1 MKMENEFWF
10 DEDAGPLVRP
20 YAVARGRTRPTRHD
34 LEMTTI
40 VVAVST
46 DRHVNVD
53 REYAH
58 ILQMCRRPLSVAEV
72 SATLTLPLGVVKVL
86 LSDLIDWGLI
96 IFRSPPRTSEIP
108 QMELLQAVLDGIRK
122 L

>member
-1 MKMENEFWF
+1 MKLENEFWF

-20 YAVARGRTRPTRHD
+20 YAVARGRTRPTRHN
-34 LEMTTI
+34 LEMTTL
-40 VVAVST
+40 VVAART
-46 DRHVNVD
+46 DRDVNVV
-53 REYAH
+53 RECAH
-58 ILQMCRRPLSVAEV
+58 ILRMCQQPLSIAEV
-72 SATLTLPLGVVKVL
+72 SAMLNLPLAVVKVL

-96 IFRSPPRTSEIP
+96 IFRSPPRTSDVP

>member
-1 MKMENEFWF
+1 MKVENEFWF

-34 LEMTTI
+34 LEMTTL
-40 VVAVST
+40 VVAVKT
-46 DRHVNVD
+46 DRYVNVD
-53 REYAH
+53 REYVH
-58 ILQMCRRPLSVAEV
+58 ILQMCRQPLSIAEV
-72 SATLTLPLGVVKVL
+72 SATLNLPLVVVKIL

-96 IFRSPPRTSEIP
+96 IFRSPPRTSDIP
-108 QMELLQAVLDGIRK
+108 QMELLQAVLNGIRK

>member
-1 MKMENEFWF
+1 MKVENEFWF
-10 DEDAGPLVRP
+10 DEDAGPLVRS

-34 LEMTTI
+34 LEMTTL
-40 VVAVST
+40 VVAVSA
-46 DRHVNVD
+46 DRHVDVD

-58 ILQMCRRPLSVAEV
+58 IIGMSRRPLSIAEV
-72 SATLTLPLGVVKVL
+72 SAKLNLPLAVVKVL

-96 IFRSPPRTSEIP
+96 IFRSPPRASDIP
-108 QMELLQAVLDGIRK
+108 RTELLQAVLDGIRK

>member
-1 MKMENEFWF
+1 MKLENEFWF

-34 LEMTTI
+34 LEMTTL
-40 VVAVST
+40 VVAART
-46 DRHVNVD
+46 DRDVNVE
-53 REYAH
+53 REYIH
-58 ILQMCRRPLSVAEV
+58 ILRMCQQPLSIAEV
-72 SATLTLPLGVVKVL
+72 SAILNLPLVVVKVL

-96 IFRSPPRTSEIP
+96 FFRSPPRTSDVP

>member
-1 MKMENEFWF
+1 MKTENKFWF

-20 YAVARGRTRPTRHD
+20 YAVTRGRTRPTRHD
-34 LEMTTI
+34 LEMTTL
-40 VVAVST
+40 VVAART

-58 ILQMCRRPLSVAEV
+58 ILEICRRPLSIAEV
-72 SATLTLPLGVVKVL
+72 SAMLNLPLVVVKVL

-96 IFRSPPRTSEIP
+96 IFRSPPRTSDVP
-108 QMELLQAVLDGIRK
+108 QMELLQAVLNGIRK

>member
-1 MKMENEFWF
+1 MKVENEFWF

-34 LEMTTI
+34 LEMTTL
-40 VVAVST
+40 VVAVSA
-46 DRHVNVD
+46 DRHVDVD

-58 ILQMCRRPLSVAEV
+58 IIGMSRRPLSIAEV
-72 SATLTLPLGVVKVL
+72 SATLNLPLTVVKVL

-96 IFRSPPRTSEIP
+96 IFRSPPRTSDVP
-108 QMELLQAVLDGIRK
+108 RTELLQAVLDGIRK

>member
-1 MKMENEFWF
+1 MKVENEFWF

-34 LEMTTI
+34 LEMTTL
-40 VVAVST
+40 VVAVSA
-46 DRHVNVD
+46 DCHVDVD

-58 ILQMCRRPLSVAEV
+58 IIKMSRRPLSVAEV
-72 SATLTLPLGVVKVL
+72 SATLNLPLAVVKVL

-96 IFRSPPRTSEIP
+96 IFRSPPRTSDVP
-108 QMELLQAVLDGIRK
+108 RTELLQAVLDGIRK

>member
-1 MKMENEFWF
+1 MKVENEFWF

-34 LEMTTI
+34 LEMTTL
-40 VVAVST
+40 VVAVSA
-46 DRHVNVD
+46 DRHVDVD

-58 ILQMCRRPLSVAEV
+58 IIRMCRRPLSIAEV
-72 SATLTLPLGVVKVL
+72 SATLNLPLTVVKVL

-96 IFRSPPRTSEIP
+96 IFRSPPRTSDVP
-108 QMELLQAVLDGIRK
+108 RTELLQAVLDGIRK

>member
-1 MKMENEFWF
+1 MKMENEVWF

-34 LEMTTI
+34 LEMTTL
-40 VVAVST
+40 VLSANT

-58 ILQMCRRPLSVAEV
+58 ILQICRRPLSIAEV
-72 SATLTLPLGVVKVL
+72 SATLNLPLVVVKVL

-96 IFRSPPRTSEIP
+96 IFRSPPRTSDVPRI
-108 QMELLQAVLDGIRK
+108 ELLQAVLDGIRK

>member
-34 LEMTTI
+34 LEMTTL

-96 IFRSPPRTSEIP
+96 IFRSPPRTSEFP

>member
-1 MKMENEFWF
+1 MKVENEFWF

-34 LEMTTI
+34 LEMTTL
-40 VVAVST
+40 VVAVKA

-58 ILQMCRRPLSVAEV
+58 IIRISRRPLSVAEI
-72 SATLTLPLGVVKVL
+72 SATLNLPLAVVKVL
-86 LSDLIDWGLI
+86 LSDLIDWGLV
-96 IFRSPPRTSEIP
+96 IFRSPPRASDIP
-108 QMELLQAVLDGIRK
+108 RTELLQAVLDGIRK

>member
-1 MKMENEFWF
+1 MKVENEFWF

-34 LEMTTI
+34 LEMTTL
-40 VVAVST
+40 VLSANT

-58 ILQMCRRPLSVAEV
+58 ILQMCQRPLSIAEV
-72 SATLTLPLGVVKVL
+72 SATLNLPLVVVKVL

-96 IFRSPPRTSEIP
+96 IFRSPPRTSDVPRI
-108 QMELLQAVLDGIRK
+108 ELLQAVLDGIRK

>member
-1 MKMENEFWF
+1 MKIENEFWF

-34 LEMTTI
+34 LEMTTL
-40 VVAVST
+40 VVAARP

-53 REYAH
+53 PEYTH
-58 ILQMCRRPLSVAEV
+58 ILRMCQRPLSIAEV
-72 SATLTLPLGVVKVL
+72 SGTLNLPLVVVKVL

-96 IFRSPPRTSEIP
+96 IFRSPPRTSDIP

>member
-34 LEMTTI
+34 LEMTTL
-40 VVAVST
+40 VVTVTT
-46 DRHVNVD
+46 DRHVIVD
-53 REYAH
+53 REYSH
-58 ILQMCRRPLSVAEV
+58 ILQMCRRPLSIAEV
-72 SATLTLPLGVVKVL
+72 SATLNLPLVVVKVL
-86 LSDLIDWGLI
+86 LSDLIDWGLM
-96 IFRSPPRTSEIP
+96 IFRSPPRTSDVP

>member
-20 YAVARGRTRPTRHD
+20 YAVARGRTRPTRHN
-34 LEMTTI
+34 LEMTTL
-40 VVAVST
+40 VVAART
-46 DRHVNVD
+46 DGDVNVD

-58 ILQMCRRPLSVAEV
+58 ILRMCQRPLSIAEV
-72 SATLTLPLGVVKVL
+72 SATLNLPLVVVKVL

-96 IFRSPPRTSEIP
+96 IFRSPPRTSEVP

>member
-1 MKMENEFWF
+1 MKVENEFWF
-10 DEDAGPLVRP
+10 DEDAGPLVRS

-34 LEMTTI
+34 LEMTTL
-40 VVAVST
+40 VVAVSA
-46 DRHVNVD
+46 DRHVDVD

-58 ILQMCRRPLSVAEV
+58 IIKMSRRPLSVAEV
-72 SATLTLPLGVVKVL
+72 SATLNLPLAVVKVL

-96 IFRSPPRTSEIP
+96 IFRSPPRTSDVP
-108 QMELLQAVLDGIRK
+108 RTELLQAVLDGIRK

>member
-1 MKMENEFWF
+1 MKVENEFWF

-34 LEMTTI
+34 LEMTTL
-40 VVAVST
+40 VVAVSA
-46 DRHVNVD
+46 DRHVDVD

-58 ILQMCRRPLSVAEV
+58 IIKISRRPLSVAEV
-72 SATLTLPLGVVKVL
+72 SATLNLPLAVVKVL

-96 IFRSPPRTSEIP
+96 ILRSPPRTSDVP
-108 QMELLQAVLDGIRK
+108 RTELLQAVLDGLRK

>member
-1 MKMENEFWF
+1 MKLENEFWF

-34 LEMTTI
+34 LEMTTL
-40 VVAVST
+40 VLSANT

-58 ILQMCRRPLSVAEV
+58 ILQMCRRPLSIAEV
-72 SATLTLPLGVVKVL
+72 SATLNLPLVVVKVL

-96 IFRSPPRTSEIP
+96 IFRSPPRTSDVPRI
-108 QMELLQAVLDGIRK
+108 ELLQAVLDGIRK

>member
-1 MKMENEFWF
+1 MKMENEVWF

-34 LEMTTI
+34 LEMTTL
-40 VVAVST
+40 VLSANT

-58 ILQMCRRPLSVAEV
+58 ILQVCRRPLSIAEV
-72 SATLTLPLGVVKVL
+72 SATLNLPLVVVKVL

-96 IFRSPPRTSEIP
+96 IFRSPPRTSDVPRI
-108 QMELLQAVLDGIRK
+108 ELLQAVLDGIRK

>member
-1 MKMENEFWF
+1 MKLENEFWF

-20 YAVARGRTRPTRHD
+20 YAVARGRTRPTRHN
-34 LEMTTI
+34 LEMTTL
-40 VVAVST
+40 VVAART
-46 DRHVNVD
+46 DGDVNVD

-58 ILQMCRRPLSVAEV
+58 ILRMCQRPLSIAEV
-72 SATLTLPLGVVKVL
+72 SATLNLPLVVVKVL

-96 IFRSPPRTSEIP
+96 IFRSPPRTSEVP

>member
-1 MKMENEFWF
+1 MKVDNEFWF

-34 LEMTTI
+34 LEMTTL
-40 VVAVST
+40 VVAART
-46 DRHVNVD
+46 DRPMNVD
-53 REYAH
+53 REYTH
-58 ILQMCRRPLSVAEV
+58 ILRMCQRPLSIAEV
-72 SATLTLPLGVVKVL
+72 SATLSLPLVVVKVL

-96 IFRSPPRTSEIP
+96 IFRSPSRTSDDP
-108 QMELLQAVLDGIRK
+108 QIELLQAVLDGIRK

>member
-1 MKMENEFWF
+1 MKTGNEFWF

-34 LEMTTI
+34 LEMTTL
-40 VVAVST
+40 VVVVRT
-46 DRHVNVD
+46 DHHVNVD

-58 ILQMCRRPLSVAEV
+58 ILRMCQRPLSVAEV

-96 IFRSPPRTSEIP
+96 IFRSPPRTSDVP
-108 QMELLQAVLDGIRK
+108 PMELLQAVLDGIRK

>member
-1 MKMENEFWF
+1 MKIENEFWF

-34 LEMTTI
+34 LEMTTL
-40 VVAVST
+40 VVAAGT

-53 REYAH
+53 PEYTH
-58 ILQMCRRPLSVAEV
+58 ILRICRRPVSIAEV
-72 SATLTLPLGVVKVL
+72 SGTLNLPLVVVKVL

-96 IFRSPPRTSEIP
+96 IFRSPPRTSDIP

>member
-1 MKMENEFWF
+1 MKMENEVWF

-34 LEMTTI
+34 LEMTTL
-40 VVAVST
+40 VLSANT

-58 ILQMCRRPLSVAEV
+58 ILQMCRRPLSIAEV
-72 SATLTLPLGVVKVL
+72 SATLNLPLVVVKVL

-96 IFRSPPRTSEIP
+96 IFRSPPRTSDVPRI
-108 QMELLQAVLDGIRK
+108 ELLQAVLDGIRK

>member
-1 MKMENEFWF
+1 MKMENEVWF

-34 LEMTTI
+34 LEMTTL
-40 VVAVST
+40 VVAVKA

-58 ILQMCRRPLSVAEV
+58 IIRISRRPLSVAEI
-72 SATLTLPLGVVKVL
+72 SATLNLPLAVVKVL

-96 IFRSPPRTSEIP
+96 IFRSPPRASDIP
-108 QMELLQAVLDGIRK
+108 RTELLQAVLDGIRK

>member
-1 MKMENEFWF
+1 MKVENEVWF

-20 YAVARGRTRPTRHD
+20 YAIARGRTRPTRHD
-34 LEMTTI
+34 LEMTTL
-40 VVAVST
+40 VVAVRAE
-46 DRHVNVD
+46 RHVNVD

-58 ILQMCRRPLSVAEV
+58 ILRMSQQPLSIAEV
-72 SATLTLPLGVVKVL
+72 SATLNLPLVVVKVL

-96 IFRSPPRTSEIP
+96 IFRSPPRTSDFP
-108 QMELLQAVLDGIRK
+108 QTELLQAVLDGIRK